1 MPETSCKRGENDM
14 HWSDWDTSKQGAGFS
29 ILRNIG
35 ILFPMD
41 PDTKALGHKPS
52 ESRALPRR
60 YEDEGFS
67 KVLREFVIEAAQLLV
82 DRHCGDV
89 IIFDVQGICQVT
101 DYIIIDTG
109 TSDRQIK
116 SLGSEL
122 KVLAK
127 ERDIARMGDDV
138 DQDTSWLVVDLVDVV
153 VHLFEAATREH
164 YDIEMM
170 WDDAPQVEFARPRR

>member
-1 MPETSCKRGENDM
+1 
-14 HWSDWDTSKQGAGFS
+14 
-29 ILRNIG
+29 
-35 ILFPMD
+35 MD

-82 DRHCGDV
+82 DRHCEDV

-101 DYIIIDTG
+101 DYIIIATG

-170 WDDAPQVEFARPRR
+170 WDDAPQVEYARPGR